1 MAEKRL
7 RVWVSGEGAR
17 TPRSSGGKV
26 VSGRKDPML
35 PATLGFATPA
45 LCRGA
50 TGHRTLD
57 TGPGSLSWVRRRTQ
71 EVGSLSLGP
80 ECLSLLPALTEGGRL
95 NSDPRGA
102 SEELGLPS
110 LYFFFKY

>member
-57 TGPGSLSWVRRRTQ
+57 TAPGSLSWVRRRTQ

-110 LYFFFKY
+110 LYFFF